1 MGKIFSGVIKIA
13 VTLFALGYILP
24 VLWPYIE
31 DTTTSMSELT
41 GTSGSILATM
51 WPVILVVAAVC
62 IGIGVIYWGLKDLG
76 IIGGK
81 KT

>member
-1 MGKIFSGVIKIA
+1 
-13 VTLFALGYILP
+13 
-24 VLWPYIE
+24 
-31 DTTTSMSELT
+31 MSALT

-51 WPVILVVAAVC
+51 WPVILIVAAVC